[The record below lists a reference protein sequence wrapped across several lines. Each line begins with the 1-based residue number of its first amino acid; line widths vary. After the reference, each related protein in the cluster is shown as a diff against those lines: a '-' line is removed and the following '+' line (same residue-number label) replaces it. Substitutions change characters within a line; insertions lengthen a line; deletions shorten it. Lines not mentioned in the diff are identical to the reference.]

1 MIKKLLLLIL
11 VNVSVIAVIQAQ
23 LPIQREVEIG
33 IVEKLGETIPL
44 DLKFYNEKN
53 DTVTLGSMIN
63 KPTILSFVY
72 FDCPGLCSPLLD
84 GVADVVSKMD
94 LALGKDFDII
104 TISFNTKDTPEKARQ
119 KKLNFVQKIQE
130 KDRGSWFYLTG
141 ELENIQK
148 ITEAAGFRFKPTGV
162 DFAHPSTIIMLSPQG
177 KITRYLY
184 GVTYLPFDVK
194 MAVVE
199 AQKGL
204 ARPTSSKLLDYC
216 FAYDAQSKS
225 YTLQITRLI
234 GAFTLI
240 LGLFFLAI
248 IIVFAKK
255 KSSKVNKE

>member
-1 MIKKLLLLIL
+1 MRRFLIFLLFIVLIF
-11 VNVSVIAVIQAQ
+11 NTSAQA
-23 LPIQREVEIG
+23 PINREVEVG
-33 IVEKLGETIPL
+33 IVEKLGDTIPL

-53 DTVTLGSMIN
+53 DTVTIGSMIN

-84 GVADVVSKMD
+84 GIADVVSKMD
-94 LALGKDFDII
+94 LSIGKDFDII

-119 KKLNFVQKIQE
+119 KKLNFVQKIQM

-148 ITEAAGFRFKPTGV
+148 ITEAVGFRYKPTGL

-184 GVTYLPFDVK
+184 GITFLPFDVK

-204 ARPTSSKLLDYC
+204 VRPTSSKLLEYC
-216 FAYDAQSKS
+216 FAYDTKSKS
-225 YTLQITRLI
+225 YTLQFTRVV
-234 GAFTLI
+234 GAFILI
-240 LGLFFLAI
+240 VGLFFVAGLLI
-248 IIVFAKK
+248 TSKRKSTKK
-255 KSSKVNKE
+255 DIKE

>member
-1 MIKKLLLLIL
+1 MKRLLLIF
-11 VNVSVIAVIQAQ
+11 VFSVLLFNAYAQ
-23 LPIQREVEIG
+23 LPINREVEIG
-33 IVEKLGETIPL
+33 IVEKLGDTIPL
-44 DLKFYNEKN
+44 DLKFFNEKN
-53 DTVTLGSMIN
+53 DTVSLGSLIN

-84 GVADVVSKMD
+84 GVADVVSRID
-94 LALGKDFDII
+94 LSLGKDFDII
-104 TISFNTKDTPEKARQ
+104 TISFNTKDTPEKARI

-130 KDRGSWFYLTG
+130 KDRASWSYLTG
-141 ELENIQK
+141 ELGNIQK
-148 ITEAAGFRFKPTGV
+148 ITEAVGFRYKPTGL

-184 GVTYLPFDVK
+184 GITYLPFDVK

-204 ARPTSSKLLDYC
+204 VRPTSSKLLDYC
-216 FAYDAQSKS
+216 FAYDPQSRS

-240 LGLFFLAI
+240 IGLFFGAYLLI
-248 IIVFAKK
+248 SSRK
-255 KSSKVNKE
+255 KSIKDIKE

>member
-1 MIKKLLLLIL
+1 MKRLLIL
-11 VNVSVIAVIQAQ
+11 FLFIVLIFNTYAQ
-23 LPIQREVEIG
+23 LPISREVEVG
-33 IVEKLGETIPL
+33 IVEKLGDTIPL
-44 DLKFYNEKN
+44 DLKFFNEKN

-84 GVADVVSKMD
+84 GIADVVSKMD
-94 LALGKDFDII
+94 LSIGKDFDII

-119 KKLNFVQKIQE
+119 KKLNFVQKIQV

-148 ITEAAGFRFKPTGV
+148 ITEAVGFRYKPTGL
-162 DFAHPSTIIMLSPQG
+162 DFAHPSTIIMLSPKG

-184 GVTYLPFDVK
+184 GITFLPFDVK

-204 ARPTSSKLLDYC
+204 ARPTSNKLLDYC
-216 FAYDAQSKS
+216 FAYDTTSRS
-225 YTLQITRLI
+225 YTLQFTRLI
-234 GAFTLI
+234 GAFILI
-240 LGLFFLAI
+240 VGLFFVAGLLI
-248 IIVFAKK
+248 TSRR
-255 KSSKVNKE
+255 KSNKDILE

>member
-255 KSSKVNKE
+255 KII